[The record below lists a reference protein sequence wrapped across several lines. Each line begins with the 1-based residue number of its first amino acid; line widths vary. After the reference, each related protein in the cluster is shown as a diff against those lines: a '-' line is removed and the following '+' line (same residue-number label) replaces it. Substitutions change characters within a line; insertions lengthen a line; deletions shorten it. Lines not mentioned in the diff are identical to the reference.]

1 VTTEPLLTI
10 GSFARAVGLT
20 PSALRHYDECGLLPP
35 AATDPVTGYRYYTP
49 ELARRA
55 RLVAALREAA
65 VPIDTMRVVVDGEP
79 EVAHQAL
86 RDLLDARAERA
97 VREEAALAAVLRE
110 VDSVAHPESAAVA
123 TAVDGRALAAALR
136 QVRAAADVDPASPLS
151 SVLLDVTPEGV
162 DVVATNRFWMALRTL
177 HSAGNGSGRAVL
189 ALPTATR
196 LAAALDGAGDV
207 SVEVRGDAALVRGET
222 YAGRDVA
229 YPAHR
234 VVLDGLDQPTT
245 TAVVASQ
252 QLAEAV
258 DGARRA
264 EVALELSHE
273 GVLVGDRR
281 LDGTVSGAGL
291 RIVVGS
297 ALLLRGLAVCLGAEV
312 VLEASTPER
321 PLRLSSPY
329 QAGFLALVMPI
340 RPE

>member
-1 VTTEPLLTI
+1 MTTEPLLTI

-49 ELARRA
+49 DLARRA
-55 RLVAALREAA
+55 RLVAALREAG
-65 VPIDTMRVVVDGEP
+65 VPIDTMRTIVHGEP
-79 EVAHQAL
+79 EVAQKAL

-97 VREEAALAAVLRE
+97 ARDEAALAAVLE
-110 VDSVAHPESAAVA
+110 AVEGAADQESSAVA
-123 TAVDGRALAAALR
+123 EVDGRALAAALR

-151 SVLLDVTPEGV
+151 AVLVDVTPDGV

-177 HSAGNGSGRAVL
+177 RSAGSGSGRVVL
-189 ALPTATR
+189 GLPTATR
-196 LAAALDGAGDV
+196 LAAALDAAGEV
-207 SVEVRGDAALVRGET
+207 TVEVTAAAAVVLGET

-234 VVLDGLDQPTT
+234 VVLDGLDPSTT
-245 TAVVASQ
+245 TAVLPSTD
-252 QLAEAV
+252 LAAAV

-264 EVALELSHE
+264 EVALELGQD
-273 GVLVGDRR
+273 GVLVADRR
-281 LDGTVSGAGL
+281 VDGTVTGARL
-291 RIVVGS
+291 RMLVGS
-297 ALLLRGLAVCLGAEV
+297 ALLLRGLSACLGAEV